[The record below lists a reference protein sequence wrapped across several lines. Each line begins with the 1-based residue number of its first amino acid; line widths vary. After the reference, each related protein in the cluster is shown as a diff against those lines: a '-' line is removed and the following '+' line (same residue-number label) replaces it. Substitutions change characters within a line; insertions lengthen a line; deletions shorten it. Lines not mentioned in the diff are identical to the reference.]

1 MSGDALF
8 GKYRLLAE
16 LGHGGMAD
24 VFLAVAAGPGGF
36 SKLTVLKRLRRALV
50 EDPEFIAMLMD
61 EARIAARLNHPNVI
75 QANEVGHEGDEYYIA
90 MEYLD
95 GQPLSK

>member
-1 MSGDALF
+1 MSKAAF
-8 GKYRLLAE
+8 GKFRLLAE

-24 VFLAVAAGPGGF
+24 VFLAVLEGPGGF
-36 SKLTVLKRLRRALV
+36 SKLQVVKRLRKNLA
-50 EDPEFIAMLMD
+50 ENPEFIAMLMD
-61 EARIAARLNHPNVI
+61 EARIAARLNHPNII